1 MSLNAPPPA
10 LGFAIIANAA
20 TPYREHLHRRI
31 ARELTEITLYSLYTH
46 DVSNSP
52 WKVASAPET
61 HPVQFGKGE
70 SSNTQGKLRSTF
82 ADWKKG
88 GRIIQWLKQHD
99 MRAVLLLGYNDAGR
113 VRVLRWCN
121 KNNIPVFLW
130 GDSNIKGDL
139 ARGLKRVLKT
149 IVVSYIVK
157 QLDAILPCGT
167 LGAAFFK
174 QYGAKPDQ
182 IFYSPC
188 EPDYALITEIPAS
201 LIEAARTEYHLGSA
215 HRRIVYSGRMVP
227 HKRPEL
233 VVNAFIKI
241 AHTRPEWDLV
251 MIGDGVMRQSLE
263 ASVPDG
269 LKLRVTWT
277 GFLDDQSIVSALY
290 RLSDVMVLPS
300 DFEPW
305 ALVINEAAAAGLAI
319 ISSDVVGAAAE
330 LVKDGENG
338 KLFPVGDAGRLE
350 QCLLEVTQPD
360 VCDRMKK
367 QSHEV
372 LRRWREDADPVDGIR
387 RALRQTRLR
396 AGTIS

>member
-10 LGFAIIANAA
+10 PGFAIIANAA

-88 GRIIQWLKQHD
+88 GRIIQWLKQYD
-99 MRAVLLLGYNDAGR
+99 IRAVLLLGYNDAGR

-130 GDSNIKGDL
+130 GDSNIHGDL
-139 ARGLKRVLKT
+139 ARGIKRR
-149 IVVSYIVK
+149 VK
-157 QLDAILPCGT
+157 QICLTRLVKRCSAILVCGR
-167 LGAAFFK
+167 LGKEFFL
-174 QYGAKPDQ
+174 QYGAQPDR
-182 IFYSPC
+182 IFYSPY
-188 EPDYALITEIPAS
+188 EPDYDLITS
-201 LIEAARTEYHLGSA
+201 LSA
-215 HRRIVYSGRMVP
+215 DKINTVADRYALQRDRRRVVFSGRMIP

-241 AHTRPEWDLV
+241 AHTRPDWDLV

-269 LKLRVTWT
+269 LKSRVTWT

-360 VCDRMKK
+360 VCDRLKK
-367 QSHEV
+367 QSQAV
-372 LRRWREDADPVDGIR
+372 LRRWREDADPVEGIR
-387 RALRQTRLR
+387 KSLELVGCVTARNA
-396 AGTIS
+396 